1 MKIRVLRYFLETA
14 RLGSITRA
22 AERLYVTQ
30 PTLSRQL
37 KALEDELGKQL
48 FERGST
54 SIRLTDE
61 GRLLKERAED
71 ILSMVDRTTAEFK
84 ALDDFTGGELYIGCA
99 ESQGIRYI
107 ARAVHH
113 LQAQYPRIRLHLHS
127 GNAEN
132 VCERLDRGL
141 LEFAVIVRDV
151 DVMRYN
157 CIEIPHR
164 DTWGLIMRQDDLLAE
179 KTTITLDDLI
189 GVPLICSREGMT
201 AEHPKWFGDRMDQLN
216 IVATYNLL
224 FNAAIM
230 VREGMGCALSFD
242 QLVDTG
248 IGSGLCFRPLEPTL
262 LAPMYLIWRRHQTFT
277 PVGQRFLDALKR
289 QFEGG
294 IQDA

>member
-99 ESQGIRYI
+99 ESQGIRY
-107 ARAVHH
+107 
-113 LQAQYPRIRLHLHS
+113 
-127 GNAEN
+127 
-132 VCERLDRGL
+132 
-141 LEFAVIVRDV
+141 
-151 DVMRYN
+151 
-157 CIEIPHR
+157 
-164 DTWGLIMRQDDLLAE
+164 
-179 KTTITLDDLI
+179 
-189 GVPLICSREGMT
+189 
-201 AEHPKWFGDRMDQLN
+201 
-216 IVATYNLL
+216 
-224 FNAAIM
+224 
-230 VREGMGCALSFD
+230 
-242 QLVDTG
+242 
-248 IGSGLCFRPLEPTL
+248 
-262 LAPMYLIWRRHQTFT
+262 
-277 PVGQRFLDALKR
+277 
-289 QFEGG
+289 
-294 IQDA
+294 